1 MLAQPGRTNLDLR
14 DAEYLL
20 LDVKSDDLWV
30 TFPLGVE
37 EYHQSI
43 ADIRRSKAYVS
54 LQERDGVVL
63 LKRTT
68 GSAESD

>member
-1 MLAQPGRTNLDLR
+1 MLGRVGGTHLDLR

-20 LDVKSDDLWV
+20 LDVKSEDPWV
-30 TFPLGVE
+30 TFPLAVK
-37 EYHQSI
+37 EYHQSM
-43 ADIRRSKAYVS
+43 ADIRRSNAYIL

-68 GSAESD
+68 GSVESD